1 MDKMSAEPNR
11 KLSTIVFTD
20 IAGFSELMSDNEQQT
35 LKMLEFHDR
44 MAGEIFSGYRGRIIK
59 KLGDGLLALFESVND
74 AFTATR
80 LFQEEI
86 KSYNDE
92 HPAARKLLVRVGI
105 HAGDIIEKEDD
116 IFGHG
121 VNIASRLQQICIP
134 GGICLSQAAHAA
146 LDKSNAEK
154 LRLVPDVVLKN
165 IAERYNVFMLPSVYP
180 EEFMLGDIS
189 EISAG
194 KEDFVIKSMKRIPPE
209 KFSLIDSIFIAV
221 GLMVVVD
228 FAMVNLITYLTSIT
242 FNEAILLLSNSI
254 WFLAYNIIFIPVF
267 AIIFLRD
274 SIEIH
279 FEDVRGVDR
288 MISYVIQRF
297 GFSPPV
303 RKNGILIFKPSV
315 YNLLMWSSQKMRVS
329 VNGNR
334 VMISGSYLFLRK
346 VKKMLKSYRK

>member
-1 MDKMSAEPNR
+1 MSAEPIR

-20 IAGFSELMSDNEQQT
+20 IVGFSELMSDNEQQT
-35 LKMLEFHDR
+35 LKVLELHDR

-59 KLGDGLLALFESVND
+59 KLGDGLLAVFESVND

-92 HPAARKLLVRVGI
+92 NPGRKRLLVRVGI
-105 HAGDIIEKEDD
+105 HTGDIIEKEGD
-116 IFGHG
+116 IFGNG

-146 LDKSNAEK
+146 LNKSNAEGLK
-154 LRLVPDVVLKN
+154 LVSDVNLKN

-180 EEFMLGDIS
+180 DEYRLEDVTEMTTGNR
-189 EISAG
+189 
-194 KEDFVIKSMKRIPPE
+194 DFVIKSMKRIPPE
-209 KFSLIDSIFIAV
+209 KFSLIDSLLIAV
-221 GLMVVVD
+221 GIMVVFD
-228 FAMVNLITYLTSIT
+228 FAIANLIIYLTGIT
-242 FNEAILLLSNSI
+242 LNEAILLLSNSI
-254 WFLAYNIIFIPVF
+254 WFLAYNLIFIPVF

-297 GFSPPV
+297 GFRPPV
-303 RKNGILIFKPSV
+303 RKNGTLIFKPSV

-329 VNGNR
+329 INGNH
-334 VMISGSYLFLRK
+334 VVISGSFLFLRK
-346 VKKMLKSYRK
+346 VKKMLTSYRK